1 MNKPFPTKEFEQE
14 LFSLIQRLLPVDGI
28 RFFMYVPW
36 AQLKQELSSDHD
48 LDEMVKDYP
57 KKYWTIDPMHPS
69 HYEDTEHTVIC
80 NSQLMDNEAWS
91 QTEILNKFYRPNGY
105 FHNCDMFFR
114 QKNRIVAIL
123 SMVRKNPA
131 MPFTDAEME
140 QLRHNQPFIEYCLGK
155 MYISDRAHNR
165 SSLID
170 KYHLTAREVDV
181 IEIALTGVSN
191 KILCRHLGISLP
203 TLRTHMQ
210 RIYSKLDVHSN
221 AELIS
226 KLAKYTL

>member
-1 MNKPFPTKEFEQE
+1 MSEPHPTEEFEQE
-14 LFSLIQRLLPVDGI
+14 LFSLIHRLLPVDGI
-28 RFFMYVPW
+28 RFFIYVPW

-48 LDEMVKDYP
+48 LDDMMEDYP
-57 KKYWTIDPMHPS
+57 KKYWSIDPMHPS
-69 HYEDTEHTVIC
+69 HYEGTDKAVIS
-80 NSQLMDNEAWS
+80 NSQLMSHEAWS

-114 QKNRIVAIL
+114 QKDRIVAIL

-131 MPFTDAEME
+131 SPFTDTEMDL
-140 QLRHNQPFIEYCLGK
+140 LRHTQPFIEYCLEK
-155 MYISDRAHNR
+155 MYISERAHNR

-170 KYHLTAREVDV
+170 EYHLTAREVDV

-191 KILCRHLGISLP
+191 KVLCRHLGISLP

-226 KLAKYTL
+226 KLAKYAL